1 MVNVTFTCMTKKE
14 KFDVVDPEVVVL
26 KNGRFAYKSR
36 CPWEGKDNQTLH
48 AFKFCGRADHEAYIA
63 RTADPEVEEA
73 DPVEEAEEPEA
84 PAETQ
89 PAAAP

>member
-36 CPWEGKDNQTLH
+36 CPWEGKDHQTLH
-48 AFKFCGRADHEAYIA
+48 AFIVGVRDHRGRRATRPRPDRGGGQHQ
-63 RTADPEVEEA
+63 RD
-73 DPVEEAEEPEA
+73 
-84 PAETQ
+84 
-89 PAAAP
+89 